1 MSSTSTPYK
10 LCLVC
15 FGESNQ
21 TAMQHIQ
28 RTRLGM
34 LYDAASH
41 ISMSVCSAVCCL
53 MVFVGVWTAV
63 RLSPADEGG
72 TGLQVLYTA
81 FRPAQEI
88 GSVQEDL
95 R

>member
-1 MSSTSTPYK
+1 MHRKPG
-10 LCLVC
+10 LV
-15 FGESNQ
+15 FPVDIGEINQ
-21 TAMQHIQ
+21 AMQHIQ